1 MPYLAQK
8 PQSMLVAL
16 GWAIFLQDLL
26 TKDVCPWC
34 FNPLLS
40 ILFFFFLWYASRG
53 IRSLKHIGAL
63 AGSTK
68 VIMSF
73 LYILLAL
80 AAPYI
85 TEAKTF
91 TYRLDMET
99 LMPTLRL

>member
-1 MPYLAQK
+1 MMSPLVL
-8 PQSMLVAL
+8 QSIAL
-16 GWAIFLQDLL
+16 
-26 TKDVCPWC
+26 
-34 FNPLLS
+34 

-91 TYRLDMET
+91 YLS
-99 LMPTLRL
+99 P